1 LDALVEEIEG
11 EFEEYGKVSAEEVEF
26 L

>member
-1 LDALVEEIEG
+1 MVLVEEIEG
-11 EFEEYGKVSAEEVEF
+11 EFEEDGKVSAEEVEF